1 MRRLDD
7 VRLDREIV
15 VDEVCR
21 ESIVGENSAYPGCR
35 QENRIGSFPRDPITR
50 RSLIQE
56 IELASIYRE
65 NFTILTT
72 QATHK
77 CGTHH
82 AIVAGDPYAFSVE
95 REAIDHCGAHAQLS

>member
-21 ESIVGENSAYPGCR
+21 ESIVGENTADPGGR

-56 IELASIYRE
+56 IELDSIHRE
-65 NFTILTT
+65 NFTVLAT
-72 QATHK
+72 QAAHK
-77 CGTHH
+77 GGTHH
-82 AIVAGDPYAFSVE
+82 AIVAGHPYSFAVE
-95 REAIDHCGAHAQLS
+95 REAID